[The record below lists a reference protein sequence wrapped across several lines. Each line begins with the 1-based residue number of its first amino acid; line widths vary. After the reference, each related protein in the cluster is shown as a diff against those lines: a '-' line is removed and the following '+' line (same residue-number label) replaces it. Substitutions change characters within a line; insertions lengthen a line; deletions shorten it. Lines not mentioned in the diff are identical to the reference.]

1 MFRERE
7 AEATMES
14 MMRED
19 EAVRRLLPTNK
30 TVKGEENERTASQH
44 SRGLHVGEPYA
55 LRHPRCPIFEVPGP
69 GVGVCVPVV
78 RVHAH

>member
-19 EAVRRLLPTNK
+19 EAVRRLLCDK
-30 TVKGEENERTASQH
+30 
-44 SRGLHVGEPYA
+44 
-55 LRHPRCPIFEVPGP
+55 
-69 GVGVCVPVV
+69 
-78 RVHAH
+78 